1 MPKTRYNL
9 PLNPHRIEILLQF
22 PSPRLPLVRDRPDR
36 PFPPH
41 SAPGTPVA
49 QMVEDSV
56 DAERLKH
63 LIVTPSGCGEQNMIG
78 MTPTVIAVHYVD
90 QTEQWEKF
98 GLQKRQESLEL
109 IKKGGACAGKQQ
121 TGFSGPQ
128 KLRPSAQRPRLCSK
142 PSLSPP
148 PTCPSE
154 MASLMF
160 GPWTQTESSFQNRRP
175 T

>member
-1 MPKTRYNL
+1 
-9 PLNPHRIEILLQF
+9 
-22 PSPRLPLVRDRPDR
+22 
-36 PFPPH
+36 
-41 SAPGTPVA
+41 
-49 QMVEDSV
+49 MVEDAV

-121 TGFSGPQ
+121 TGFSFKVPSGPQ
-128 KLRPSAQRPRLCSK
+128 KLRPYAQRPRLCSK

-148 PTCPSE
+148 TRMPHLSFRDGFPHVW
-154 MASLMF
+154 SLD
-160 GPWTQTESSFQNRRP
+160 PD
-175 T
+175 